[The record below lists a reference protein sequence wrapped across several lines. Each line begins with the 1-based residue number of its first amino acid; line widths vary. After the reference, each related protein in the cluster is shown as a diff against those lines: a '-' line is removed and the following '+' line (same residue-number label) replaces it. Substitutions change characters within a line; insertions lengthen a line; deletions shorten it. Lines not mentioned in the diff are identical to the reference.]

1 MPTITIKEAQ
11 THLSRLIKLASEGE
25 TVVITNHGHPVAELV
40 RPGKKAVAKTVF
52 FGCIPQAAGLSDR
65 LNDEREP
72 INQEV
77 ASLLLG
83 DAVGDSA

>member
-1 MPTITIKEAQ
+1 MPTVTIKEAQ
-11 THLSRLIKLASEGE
+11 THLSRLIRLASEGE
-25 TVVITNHGHPVAELV
+25 SVVIVNDGHPVAEII
-40 RPGKKAVAKTVF
+40 RPRKKATAKTVV

-65 LNDEREP
+65 LNDESEP
-72 INQEV
+72 VNQEV